1 VSRRLAGVMDARKG
15 GVGQGVARF
24 GTGANGAGWLRIT
37 ERVIGSHAL
46 ILVAA
51 VEVIWPAVRV
61 IARNVDV
68 VVRVSS

>member
-1 VSRRLAGVMDARKG
+1 MDAQKG
-15 GVGQGVARF
+15 GVGHDVARF
-24 GTGANGAGWLRIT
+24 GTGANGAGWLKIM

-46 ILVAA
+46 MLVAA
-51 VEVIWPAVRV
+51 VEVICFAVRA